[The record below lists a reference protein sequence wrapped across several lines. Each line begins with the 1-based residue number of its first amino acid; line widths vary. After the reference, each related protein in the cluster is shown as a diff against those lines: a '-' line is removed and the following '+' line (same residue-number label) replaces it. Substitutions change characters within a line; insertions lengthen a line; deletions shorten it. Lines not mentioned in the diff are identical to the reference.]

1 MFPSVSAEVNH
12 HYLSFDGIE
21 LKVQRT
27 IPTVFNPLPVRS
39 FIPFT
44 DETND
49 CSVISKFNDG
59 VRGVGRCTIIS
70 VWVGVQER
78 AQHTALVGACAE
90 GHGGEACS
98 TSTRGDLDRESL
110 IQAQVEGGQTDINQL
125 VNQNFRNDGLE
136 C

>member
-1 MFPSVSAEVNH
+1 M
-12 HYLSFDGIE
+12 
-21 LKVQRT
+21 
-27 IPTVFNPLPVRS
+27 
-39 FIPFT
+39 
-44 DETND
+44 
-49 CSVISKFNDG
+49 
-59 VRGVGRCTIIS
+59 
-70 VWVGVQER
+70 WVGVQER

-98 TSTRGDLDRESL
+98 TSTKGDLDRESL

>member
-1 MFPSVSAEVNH
+1 MFPSAPAEVNH
-12 HYLSFDGIE
+12 HYLSFDGVE
-21 LKVQRT
+21 LKV
-27 IPTVFNPLPVRS
+27 VFSVPSHQFFNLLPVRS

-78 AQHTALVGACAE
+78 AQHTALVEACAE
-90 GHGGEACS
+90 DHGGEACS
-98 TSTRGDLDRESL
+98 MLG
-110 IQAQVEGGQTDINQL
+110 A
-125 VNQNFRNDGLE
+125 
-136 C
+136 